1 LRLPETPHERLYSQ
15 LSSRNETA
23 AERLTFGKHDRRL
36 MKDYESG
43 FLALILSGILVMI
56 IGLGLMISAVRSPN
70 DAAAWMIAQEAKAPS
85 SLLAMRVQPA
95 DGAALTKR

>member
-1 LRLPETPHERLYSQ
+1 MPGNHNGR
-15 LSSRNETA
+15 
-23 AERLTFGKHDRRL
+23 F

-43 FLALILSGILVMI
+43 FLALILTGILMMI
-56 IGLGLMISAVRSPN
+56 IGLGLMASVARSPN
-70 DAAAWMIAQEAKAPS
+70 SAVAGMIEQRVKMPS